1 MSRVSRKEAV
11 FYDGFKESSL
21 LIGEAAELHL
31 RIIEEWPRSKALIPR
46 MKEYE
51 GQHDALA
58 AHLLDELNRS
68 FITPFD
74 REDINLLVHMLD
86 SIVDGMEGVS
96 ARFAIYDVNEVIA
109 PAGQM
114 ARLQLSAARELQVL
128 FEHLPDFKKDPVV
141 REKCRA
147 IAALEDEGDIV
158 YRNAMG
164 TVFAEHGDPIH
175 VLKWKSLLDMM
186 ENSLD
191 NCKNAVNIIGSVL
204 IKNA

>member
-1 MSRVSRKEAV
+1 M
-11 FYDGFKESSL
+11 
-21 LIGEAAELHL
+21 
-31 RIIEEWPRSKALIPR
+31 
-46 MKEYE
+46 
-51 GQHDALA
+51 
-58 AHLLDELNRS
+58 
-68 FITPFD
+68 
-74 REDINLLVHMLD
+74 
-86 SIVDGMEGVS
+86 
-96 ARFAIYDVNEVIA
+96 
-109 PAGQM
+109 
-114 ARLQLSAARELQVL
+114 
-128 FEHLPDFKKDPVV
+128 